1 MLWLINSVIG
11 LCTPVIRRRPRGEAV
26 DETGLSSVLAR
37 LEDGVAVPEA
47 DYAPALSSPVAW
59 IGHRYDCADF
69 RAAKLLKLS
78 FYPAVPASAQE
89 LIRQT
94 LTGFKFWP
102 AEPGRDSMC
111 YHSENHQLAF
121 ATVEFLS
128 GQKWPETVF
137 TVDDRPGRAHRE
149 DAKARLL
156 LWFSLRERYGFS
168 EFYSANYLPIDLAM
182 LGLLLQYAEDDEIRA
197 KAAQTADLILRDY
210 AETLFENTFVG
221 ASGRAYPRNNMNA
234 AYSEP
239 NSEIIIGAVWG
250 KGAGTEYTA
259 HTAWLFTSMLAARDR
274 DGKPFYRVP
283 EDIVRLG
290 QSDRELFIDRTF
302 GLPLERYREE
312 GLLAGDDRSLM
323 MQLGSGAMTNP
334 EVLAQTLAFVRKNR
348 LWRNDFFSWLRYFD
362 APLLRWAGLDR
373 LFNPFPNGMALGEA
387 RVRTYRNRYFKLSCA
402 QLYQSGANGAQKTTM
417 AATLP
422 GGVTVFINH
431 PLRKD
436 SPKEQSARFEGDRS
450 PSYFGG
456 YGIAPCAFSFGDTA
470 LLIYRLP
477 LFRRLFAPFR
487 MLPYTHAF
495 FPEELMDECTVEG
508 RFAFARKK
516 DTYIALIGKNEFG
529 FLPFDEYYARSAQ
542 GRLTDTSKRF
552 DLVQKGRRTY
562 WITTLSSTDKETY
575 EAFKARVRNTP
586 VSFDGKRLTYGD
598 LELEYR
604 K

>member
-1 MLWLINSVIG
+1 MLWLFDCLIG
-11 LCTPVIRRRPRGEAV
+11 LCTPVIRRRPRGKAV

-37 LEDGVAVPEA
+37 LENGEEVPEA
-47 DYAPALSSPVAW
+47 DYTPALSSPVSW
-59 IGHRYDCADF
+59 IEHRYDCADF

-78 FYPAVPASAQE
+78 FYPAVPTSVQE
-89 LIRQT
+89 LIRHT

-102 AEPGRDSMC
+102 TEPGRDSMC

-128 GQKWPETVF
+128 GQKWPDSLF
-137 TVDDRPGRAHRE
+137 TGDGRPGCEHRE
-149 DAKARLL
+149 AARSRLL
-156 LWFSLRERYGFS
+156 IWFSLRERFGFS

-182 LGLLLQYAEDDEIRA
+182 LGLLLQYAEDVEVHA
-197 KAAQTADLILRDY
+197 KAALAADRILRDY
-210 AETLFENTFVG
+210 AETLFENTFSG

-239 NSEIIIGAVWG
+239 NSEIIIRAVWG
-250 KGAGTEYTA
+250 EGTGTEYAA
-259 HTAWLFTSMLAARDR
+259 HTAWLFTSMLASRDR
-274 DGKPFYRVP
+274 NGKPFYQVP

-290 QSDRELFIDRTF
+290 KSDGELLIDRTF
-302 GLPLERYREE
+302 GLPLARYREE

-334 EVLAQTLAFVRKNR
+334 EVLPQTLGFIRKNR

-362 APLLRWAGLDR
+362 APILRRAGLSR
-373 LFNPFPNGMALGEA
+373 FFNPFPNGMALGEA
-387 RVRTYRNRYFKLSCA
+387 RIRTYRNRYFKLSCA
-402 QLYQSGANGAQKTTM
+402 QLYQPGANGAQKTTM

-422 GGVTVFINH
+422 DGVTVFINH

-456 YGIAPCAFSFGDTA
+456 YGIAPCAFSFGDTV
-470 LLIYRLP
+470 LMIYRLP
-477 LFRRLFAPFR
+477 LFRRLLAPFR

-516 DTYIALIGKNEFG
+516 DSYIALIGKNEFD
-529 FLPFDEYYARSAQ
+529 FLLFDECYARSAQ
-542 GRLTDTSKRF
+542 GRISDTSKRF
-552 DLVQKGRRTY
+552 DLVQRGHRTY
-562 WITTLSSTDKETY
+562 WITTLSSADKETY
-575 EAFKARVRNTP
+575 EAFKARVQNTP
-586 VSFDGKRLTYGD
+586 VSFDGKRLSFGD
-598 LELEYR
+598 LDLEYS